1 MRNAQ
6 VLNANITI
14 SIIVPFFNEEQNLAL
29 FTQRLAKVLEAFSYN
44 WEVLLIDNCSTDASS
59 DFARNLA
66 KKDFRVKY
74 IRFSRNF
81 GPSVEASISA
91 GYGLCKGD
99 AAIVIYSDLQDP
111 PELIGAFIEK
121 WDEGYDVVYG
131 LQKIRL
137 GETRWRKFSVKLFY
151 RFLSKM
157 SDTNPIPANA
167 GDFRLISRNVIE
179 VVNKLPERSRY
190 TRGLIAWAGFR
201 SIGIEYEREPRRLG
215 KSKANFFSIL
225 ALSLTAL
232 TSFSLKPLRILTG
245 FGIFVLLLSVL
256 MSIFYLILFFT
267 GETVPGLTTI
277 ILILLFSL
285 GLNMGALGLLGEYI
299 GRINIE
305 TKQRPLYVI
314 DEVIN

>member
-1 MRNAQ
+1 MRNTQ
-6 VLNANITI
+6 GSKSNITV
-14 SIIVPFFNEEQNLAL
+14 SIIVPFFNEEQNLPL
-29 FTQRLAKVLEAFSYN
+29 FTQVLSKVLESLTYN
-44 WEVLLIDNCSTDASS
+44 WEVLLIDNCSTDESS
-59 DFARNLA
+59 NFARDLA
-66 KKDFRVKY
+66 KKDVRIKY

-91 GYGLCKGD
+91 GYRLCRGD

-111 PELIGAFIEK
+111 PELIVTFIEK
-121 WDEGYDVVYG
+121 WEEGYDVVYG
-131 LQKIRL
+131 LQTTRL
-137 GETRWRKFSVKLFY
+137 GEPRWRKFSVKLFY
-151 RFLSKM
+151 YLLDKL

-179 VVNKLPERSRY
+179 VVNQLPERSRY
-190 TRGLIAWAGFR
+190 TRGLIAWAGFKTT
-201 SIGIEYEREPRRLG
+201 GIEYEREPRRQG
-215 KSKANFFSIL
+215 ESKANFFSIL
-225 ALSLTAL
+225 ALSLTAV

-245 FGIFVLLLSVL
+245 FGIFVVLLSII
-256 MSIFYLILFFT
+256 MSIFYLISFFT
-267 GETVPGLTTI
+267 GETIPGLTTI